1 MSTFEPHFKADIA
14 PLRQAVST
22 AALKLIDGKKIAN
35 ALLAQIKDATEL
47 LAEREVRAH
56 LCVVRVGDDPASE
69 IYVRHKIRACK
80 KVGIQSSHLHL
91 GADIS
96 QRELLAELRRIN
108 ADPAINGILLQLP
121 LSEHHDAEEAIM
133 TVDPKKDADGFHP
146 HNLGLLMS
154 GQTDLEPCTP
164 RGIMTMLAASGVDC
178 EGKQAVVVGRS
189 MIVGRPMAQMLVR
202 ANATVT
208 VCHRFTSNLAEI
220 VQRADILVVATGVPE
235 LIKGAWIKP
244 GAVVI
249 DVGISRLDDGSLQGD
264 VEFEAARERASLIT
278 PVPGGVG
285 PMTVATLMENTLH
298 ATLAAHRLMIRDGKI
313 LEFKR

>member
-1 MSTFEPHFKADIA
+1 MSAFEPHFRADLA
-14 PLRQAVST
+14 PLRQAAAT
-22 AALKLIDGKKIAN
+22 AEPKLLDGKKIAK
-35 ALLAQIKDATEL
+35 ALLAQIKEATGL
-47 LAEREVRAH
+47 LAAQGIRAN

-69 IYVRHKIRACK
+69 IYVRHKIRASK
-80 KVGIQSSHLHL
+80 KVGILGEHLHL
-91 GADIS
+91 PASIS
-96 QRELLAELRRIN
+96 QDALLGELRRVS
-108 ADPAINGILLQLP
+108 ADTSVNGVLLQLP
-121 LSEHHDAEEAIM
+121 LSAHHDSEAAILA
-133 TVDPKKDADGFHP
+133 VHPNKDVDGFHP
-146 HNLGLLMS
+146 YNLGRLMS
-154 GQTDLEPCTP
+154 GYTDLEPCTP
-164 RGIMTMLAASGVDC
+164 RGIMTMLAASGVKC

-208 VCHRFTSNLAEI
+208 VCHRFTRELAEI
-220 VQRADILVVATGVPE
+220 VKRADILVVATGVAE

-249 DVGISRLDDGSLQGD
+249 DVGISRQEDGSLKGD
-264 VEFEAARERASLIT
+264 VEFEPARERAALIT

-313 LEFKR
+313 LEVKR